1 MPATVLG
8 FETTT
13 SFRTYRLWR
22 GQIRKLPVVTRKEH
36 CDSGVLG
43 ERALGI
49 VLVLSGCCN
58 NIPQL
63 GRLTDCRN
71 VLLTVLEAGS
81 QISGSVRFQGQA
93 RALFLVLDFSYLHTT
108 SVCSGG
114 RQ

>member
-58 NIPQL
+58 NIPQP

-81 QISGSVRFQGQA
+81 QISGPAWSGASPLSGPRF
-93 RALFLVLDFSYLHTT
+93 LLVSSYHI
-108 SVCSGG
+108 
-114 RQ
+114 RM